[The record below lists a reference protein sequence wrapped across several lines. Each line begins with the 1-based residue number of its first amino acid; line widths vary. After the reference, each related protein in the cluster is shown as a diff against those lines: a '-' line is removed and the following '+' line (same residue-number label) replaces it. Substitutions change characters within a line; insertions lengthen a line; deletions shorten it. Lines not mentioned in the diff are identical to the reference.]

1 MKTPKLWAKQL
12 AAALGKELEDS
23 KEILNFLGTV
33 DAQTL
38 AVASMKLPN
47 KVWGNIVLLIWILS
61 KLFRN

>member
-47 KVWGNIVLLIWILS
+47 KVWGNIVLLI
-61 KLFRN
+61 